1 VIVQARGYQL
11 DCLREIHAGGARGLQ
26 RIIAALATGLGKSV
40 IAALLARERGGRA
53 VFLAHRDELIRQL
66 VGKIRMVWPEV
77 SVGVVKAAEDEVNA
91 GIVVASV
98 QTLAR
103 PARLERLLASTRGR
117 GLFDEGEPFRTVVV
131 DEVHHYLAGDDGNTF
146 GRVLEGLGC
155 TTPGGPLTVGFTA
168 TPERGDGGALGNT
181 WEEIVYEMGILD
193 GIRGGFLCELRAKQ
207 VRLQADFG
215 KLKVRAGEFRD
226 EETAEML
233 MEANAPKHAVQAY
246 LDNAAG
252 LKAIAFT
259 PTVAVA
265 HAFAEEFRAR
275 GVAAEAIDGT
285 LDTDLR
291 RAILRRLSTGETRV
305 VPNCAVLI
313 EGFDEPS
320 VGCIIIAKPT
330 RSRPTYVQMVGRG
343 TRLYPG
349 KPDCLILDVVGIA
362 TRHDLAT
369 MATLFQ
375 LDEDSPELQE
385 KGVMSALAA
394 RDSKGGA
401 APKAA
406 EDESADGRLVS
417 VDVQLFTARDFA
429 WVPGSTGDKFT
440 LSLGTDG
447 HLVIQP
453 GEQPGTWDVVQQ
465 KRVQD
470 GTYYKDGARHPKYK
484 TDRQKLYA
492 GLDIGYAM
500 GAGEDY
506 VRKSGKA
513 VLNAKDAAWRTE
525 APTEKQVALLRRR
538 GRWRDGMS
546 KGEAS
551 SAIDA
556 LFAR

>member
-1 VIVQARGYQL
+1 MLDLRPYQ
-11 DCLREIHAGGARGLQ
+11 REALVKVAEAEARGLQ
-26 RIIAALATGLGKSV
+26 RIIVAKATGLGKTV
-40 IAALLARERGGRA
+40 TFAHLLRERRPARGI
-53 VFLAHRDELIRQL
+53 VLAHRDELVRQAADKIAMVTGIRC
-66 VGKIRMVWPEV
+66 GI
-77 SVGVVKAAEDEVNA
+77 VKAAEDETHA
-91 GIVVASV
+91 DIVVASV

-117 GLFDEGEPFRTVVV
+117 GLFDEGQPFRTVVV

-155 TTPGGPLTVGFTA
+155 LTPGGPLTVGFTA

-181 WEEIVYEMGILD
+181 WEEIVFEMGILD

-362 TRHDLAT
+362 TRHDLST

-394 RDSKGGA
+394 RDSKDGA
-401 APKAA
+401 SRKPA

-417 VDVQLFTARDFA
+417 VDVQLFAERAFA
-429 WVPGSTGDKFT
+429 WVAA
-440 LSLGTDG
+440 
-447 HLVIQP
+447 
-453 GEQPGTWDVVQQ
+453 
-465 KRVQD
+465 
-470 GTYYKDGARHPKYK
+470 GARFVLGLGERGNVVVEPSAEPGQFDVARVWREKVDVPRSK
-484 TDRQKLYA
+484 WGRWIEKREPLYA
-492 GLDIGYAM
+492 GLDVGYAQ
-500 GAGEDY
+500 GAAEDY
-506 VRKSGKA
+506 VRKSGA
-513 VLNAKDAAWRTE
+513 TSLNSKDAAWRKDG
-525 APTEKQVALLRRR
+525 PSDKQIAALKRR
-538 GRWRDGMS
+538 GRYREGMTR
-546 KGEAS
+546 GEAS
-551 SAIDA
+551 DA
-556 LFAR
+556 LTALYAR

>member
-1 VIVQARGYQL
+1 MLDLRPYQ
-11 DCLREIHAGGARGLQ
+11 REALVKVAEAEARGLQ
-26 RIIAALATGLGKSV
+26 RIIVAKATGLGKTV
-40 IAALLARERGGRA
+40 TFAHLLRERRPARGI
-53 VFLAHRDELIRQL
+53 VLAHRDELVRQAADKIAMVTGIRC
-66 VGKIRMVWPEV
+66 GI
-77 SVGVVKAAEDEVNA
+77 VKAAEDETHA
-91 GIVVASV
+91 DIVVASV

-117 GLFDEGEPFRTVVV
+117 GLFDEGQPFRTVVV

-155 TTPGGPLTVGFTA
+155 LTPGGPLTVGFTA

-181 WEEIVYEMGILD
+181 WEEIVFEMGILD

-362 TRHDLAT
+362 TRHDLST

-394 RDSKGGA
+394 RDSKDGA
-401 APKAA
+401 SRKPA

-417 VDVQLFTARDFA
+417 VDVQLFAERAFA
-429 WVPGSTGDKFT
+429 WVAA
-440 LSLGTDG
+440 
-447 HLVIQP
+447 
-453 GEQPGTWDVVQQ
+453 
-465 KRVQD
+465 
-470 GTYYKDGARHPKYK
+470 GARYVLGLGERGNVVVEPSAEPGQFDVARVWREKVDVPRSK
-484 TDRQKLYA
+484 WGKWIEKREPLYA
-492 GLDIGYAM
+492 GLDVGYAQ
-500 GAGEDY
+500 GAAEDY
-506 VRKSGKA
+506 VRKSGA
-513 VLNAKDAAWRTE
+513 TSLNSKDAAWRKDG
-525 APTEKQVALLRRR
+525 PSDKQIAALKRR
-538 GRWRDGMS
+538 GRYREGMTR
-546 KGEAS
+546 GEAS
-551 SAIDA
+551 DA
-556 LFAR
+556 LTALYAR

>member
-1 VIVQARGYQL
+1 MLDLRPYQ
-11 DCLREIHAGGARGLQ
+11 REALVKVAEAEARGLQ
-26 RIIAALATGLGKSV
+26 RIIVAKATGLGKTV
-40 IAALLARERGGRA
+40 TFAHLLRERRPARGI
-53 VFLAHRDELIRQL
+53 VLAHRDELVRQAADKIAMVTGIRC
-66 VGKIRMVWPEV
+66 GI
-77 SVGVVKAAEDEVNA
+77 VKAAEDETHA
-91 GIVVASV
+91 DIVVASV

-117 GLFDEGEPFRTVVV
+117 GLFDEGQPFRTVVV

-155 TTPGGPLTVGFTA
+155 LTPGGPLTVGFTA

-181 WEEIVYEMGILD
+181 WEEIVFEMGILD

-362 TRHDLAT
+362 TRHDLST

-394 RDSKGGA
+394 RDSKDGA
-401 APKAA
+401 SRKPA

-417 VDVQLFTARDFA
+417 VDVQLFAERAFA
-429 WVPGSTGDKFT
+429 WVAA
-440 LSLGTDG
+440 
-447 HLVIQP
+447 
-453 GEQPGTWDVVQQ
+453 
-465 KRVQD
+465 
-470 GTYYKDGARHPKYK
+470 GARFVLGLGERGNVVVEPSAEPGQFDVARVWREKVDVPRSK
-484 TDRQKLYA
+484 WGKWIEKREPLYA
-492 GLDIGYAM
+492 GLDVGYAQ
-500 GAGEDY
+500 GAAEDY
-506 VRKSGKA
+506 VRKSGA
-513 VLNAKDAAWRTE
+513 TSLNSKDAAWRKDG
-525 APTEKQVALLRRR
+525 PSDKQIAALKRR
-538 GRWRDGMS
+538 GRYREGMTR
-546 KGEAS
+546 GEAS
-551 SAIDA
+551 DA
-556 LFAR
+556 LTALYAR